1 MNAATLPRCPWLDTT
16 KPDYVAY
23 HDEEWGVPVHD
34 DGRLFELLV
43 LVGAQAGL
51 SWYTMLRKREA
62 YRAALAGFDPAQVA
76 RFGAAD
82 VERLMQNAGLVR
94 NRRKLESLAVN
105 ARAFLDVQAEYDGFA
120 TWLWSHVDGQPVVN
134 APRTLADYPATS
146 PLSDALSREL
156 RRRGFKF
163 VGSTIVYALLQAAG
177 VVNDHAVDCF
187 RRPEIIAACAVPRR

>member
-1 MNAATLPRCPWLDTT
+1 MNIDTRPRCPWLDMG

-43 LVGAQAGL
+43 LEGAQAGL
-51 SWYTMLRKREA
+51 SWYTVLRKREA
-62 YRAALAGFDPAQVA
+62 YRVALAGFDPVQVA
-76 RFGAAD
+76 RFGADD

-105 ARAFLDVQAEYDGFA
+105 ANAFLEVQTAYGSFA
-120 TWLWSHVDGQPVVN
+120 SWLWSHVGGQPIVN

-146 PLSDALSREL
+146 PLSDALSRDL

-187 RRPEIIAACAVPRR
+187 RRSEIIAACAVPRR

>member
-43 LVGAQAGL
+43 LEGAQAGL
-51 SWYTMLRKREA
+51 SWYTVLRKREA